1 MDIISPKI
9 VERDTKV
16 IPVQERVAVA
26 LQFLATTYSYT
37 SLQYLWRIYKQ
48 ISEILPEVIIE
59 TLKEN
64 MQQ

>member
-37 SLQYLWRIYKQ
+37 SLQYL
-48 ISEILPEVIIE
+48 
-59 TLKEN
+59 
-64 MQQ
+64 